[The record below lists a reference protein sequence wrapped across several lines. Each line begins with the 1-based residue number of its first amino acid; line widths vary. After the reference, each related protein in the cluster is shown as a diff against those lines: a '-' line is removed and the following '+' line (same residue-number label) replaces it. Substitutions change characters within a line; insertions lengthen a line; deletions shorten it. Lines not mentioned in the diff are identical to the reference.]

1 MEPGGFVV
9 VEEEVVGE
17 SVFEDIGHFGEASAR
32 SFFFFSA
39 ATDDKVEDEGEA
51 EEEDGRGEEDEEEE
65 AAEDDVNGCFE
76 VGEDLVGEV
85 LAFGSGLLT
94 TVSSIC
100 LASCFFAFFLAF
112 FCCCCC

>member
-1 MEPGGFVV
+1 MEPGGFVDE
-9 VEEEVVGE
+9 EEEVVGE
-17 SVFEDIGHFGEASAR
+17 SVDFEDIGQDEDCFRAASAS

-51 EEEDGRGEEDEEEE
+51 EEEEEEEEEE

-76 VGEDLVGEV
+76 VGEV
-85 LAFGSGLLT
+85 FGCGLLT
-94 TVSSIC
+94 AATVSSNC

-112 FCCCCC
+112 FCCC